1 MDNDQLLNEIKGL
14 LEGMEQRFDSK
25 LATLKE
31 ELREYVYD
39 AETSVLCQKSVNITR
54 CTSRVDLA
62 G

>member
-39 AETSVLCQKSVNITR
+39 AETSLMRAFSQWQVSGEARMKRSP
-54 CTSRVDLA
+54 
-62 G
+62 